1 LTSLPPIDW
10 AKPEPEVVEP
20 LVKAVDGMSDGE
32 KRGVIPQVPNPDGA
46 FLDMVAGNAKVA
58 TTDFLVASQIGAEDL
73 LHEVFKRPDKSVVF
87 RA

>member
-32 KRGVIPQVPNPDGA
+32 KRGGIPQVLNPDGA
-46 FLDMVAGNAKVA
+46 FLDMVAGKAEVA
-58 TTDFLVASQIGAEDL
+58 TPASLVT
-73 LHEVFKRPDKSVVF
+73 
-87 RA
+87 